1 MSQLSPLDG
10 VFLSMETP
18 ETPSTI
24 GGLAILDPTTHPEE
38 AFDFDCFL
46 DFTAERLAL
55 CPRFSWKVK
64 EVPFGLDEP
73 YWMEDEEL
81 DLRKHIHRAALPS
94 PGGVR
99 ELSDLAGH
107 LFSMPLDRT
116 RPLWEMYLIEG
127 LQGGRVALLWKVHHC
142 LMDGESGAG
151 LVEMLFD
158 LEPQPA
164 TRPLVPI
171 EEAETPGEAPSLGRI
186 LRRGV
191 KNATRRNR
199 AFRRNLLAAI
209 SSAISSGG
217 NDGACAGAPRASFNG
232 SVGARRSIAW
242 SSLPLAP
249 LKEIKGE
256 LDVTVNDVILG
267 LTGGAVRRYLE
278 LQGELPDEPLY
289 AMMPVSTR
297 KKGDK
302 TVNNQVRDVAVDW
315 GTDVAD
321 PVERIQRISAGT
333 RKAKR
338 DAAKDEGPISFIK
351 TMAESL
357 MPGTTKMVVR
367 GSAAFAD
374 RLPLPGNCVVSNVR
388 LTDFPMYIAGAKI
401 VGMVPMS
408 VLAPTQGIN
417 ITVVTYDGDL
427 HFGVIADPRRCA
439 EPWVIAE
446 GIAKSLSELQ
456 ASMEEWNEAAA

>member
-1 MSQLSPLDG
+1 MTRVVRHHHSQ
-10 VFLSMETP
+10 
-18 ETPSTI
+18 
-24 GGLAILDPTTHPEE
+24 
-38 AFDFDCFL
+38 
-46 DFTAERLAL
+46 
-55 CPRFSWKVK
+55 
-64 EVPFGLDEP
+64 
-73 YWMEDEEL
+73 
-81 DLRKHIHRAALPS
+81 PS
-94 PGGVR
+94 PGSLAAASVGVLADPGTGTSAPGLVDAQTDSTASYAAEEVVPAHLLDGGEVVILAIKPSPWFVLFR
-99 ELSDLAGH
+99 SFRWLAG
-107 LFSMPLDRT
+107 LTL
-116 RPLWEMYLIEG
+116 
-127 LQGGRVALLWKVHHC
+127 VALL
-142 LMDGESGAG
+142 A
-151 LVEMLFD
+151 
-158 LEPQPA
+158 PA
-164 TRPLVPI
+164 LGGGVGWSRLLTQAVFVAAVFVVGVALLHWVSRLYVLTNRRIMRFRGILNIEIFETPLIHI
-171 EEAETPGEAPSLGRI
+171 EECTLSVAPHERLLRLGTIGFDTPDEPTGQ
-186 LRRGV
+186 LRWSHIARPQEV
-191 KNATRRNR
+191 HRQVHDALR
-199 AFRRNLLAAI
+199 
-209 SSAISSGG
+209 
-217 NDGACAGAPRASFNG
+217 RASFNG